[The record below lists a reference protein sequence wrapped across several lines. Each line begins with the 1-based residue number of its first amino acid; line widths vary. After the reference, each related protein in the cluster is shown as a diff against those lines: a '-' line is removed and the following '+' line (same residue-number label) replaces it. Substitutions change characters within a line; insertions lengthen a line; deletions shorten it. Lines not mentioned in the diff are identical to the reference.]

1 MVKPIKLRKIGGSL
15 GTTLPKAMTE
25 RLNVEAGDRLFA
37 IETPEGILLT
47 PFDPD
52 TEEAIAIAARASK
65 KYRHALRE
73 LAK

>member
-1 MVKPIKLRKIGGSL
+1 
-15 GTTLPKAMTE
+15 MTE
-25 RLNVEAGDRLFA
+25 RLQMAAGDQLLA
-37 IETPEGILLT
+37 VETANGILLT

-52 TEEAIAIAARASK
+52 TEEAIAIAAKAGK